1 MHDLISFLY
10 PVFLWCALVLPS
22 ELYSLHSQFSGCFSS
37 LQHFSTHSLQ
47 VIEASS
53 LEPSSV
59 TPSVAGVPLS
69 ALEPVFNNL
78 DDALEW
84 CEEFFLLGQTTAAAT
99 APLMLSP
106 AEILEAAEKASSSTN
121 EVVKSTPR
129 PPAVTIPENGD
140 EFSSDVSSMSN
151 APGSS
156 TTGGFARHPSYYR
169 TMQATRSPSG
179 AKHPHVGDD
188 AMMTMTSSSSSADA
202 LVAILEDYLQ
212 LPAASSPLRVTS
224 AKTALAQ
231 HFKRSLVRTSPAI
244 KYKYS
249 HNYKTRKCAL
259 RVEIDAHA
267 LHLHTNALTLFR
279 WHQRRCCFTA
289 AAQRISS
296 SFSRVA
302 L

>member
-1 MHDLISFLY
+1 MVHIVVAFKPISSPLSILCIFPLISTL
-10 PVFLWCALVLPS
+10 S
-22 ELYSLHSQFSGCFSS
+22 NHSI
-37 LQHFSTHSLQ
+37 Q

-69 ALEPVFNNL
+69 ALEPVFKNL

-106 AEILEAAEKASSSTN
+106 AEILEAAEGTSSSSN

-129 PPAVTIPENGD
+129 PPAVSIPENGD
-140 EFSSDVSSMSN
+140 EFSSNVSSISN
-151 APGSS
+151 APGSP

-179 AKHPHVGDD
+179 AKHPHVDDD
-188 AMMTMTSSSSSADA
+188 AMTMMASSSSTDA

-212 LPAASSPLRVTS
+212 LPAASSPLRVPS

-231 HFKRSLVRTSPAI
+231 HFKRSLV
-244 KYKYS
+244 
-249 HNYKTRKCAL
+249 
-259 RVEIDAHA
+259 
-267 LHLHTNALTLFR
+267 
-279 WHQRRCCFTA
+279 
-289 AAQRISS
+289 ISLS
-296 SFSRVA
+296 A
-302 L
+302 MK